1 MHPIFS
7 FFCYGCLHEETQAG
21 NHSTCENAGRG
32 IVGGGGTGLGG
43 LGGFSASGS
52 CAVLGG
58 GGHSSR
64 AGRGF
69 VLGLGILGA
78 LGSAVPVVLA
88 GLLAIR
94 IGGVVLDALSEGLLA
109 HEVRKGVLVLGDIR
123 GLAILT
129 LASEGEFFL

>member
-1 MHPIFS
+1 M
-7 FFCYGCLHEETQAG
+7 
-21 NHSTCENAGRG
+21 
-32 IVGGGGTGLGG
+32 
-43 LGGFSASGS
+43 
-52 CAVLGG
+52 
-58 GGHSSR
+58 
-64 AGRGF
+64 
-69 VLGLGILGA
+69 GLGILGA

-129 LASEGEFFL
+129 LASEGEFFLQGSYQRDVLIREMKMILTESHSFLLVFPPQIRGQLFC